1 MTVADP
7 KIDERQ
13 LIEAAQK
20 DSSRFGELYER
31 NFERV
36 YAYVARRVPSRQ
48 EAEDLTADVFHR
60 ALENL
65 AKFEWRGVPFVAWL
79 YRIAS
84 NSISDRRTRNSRETS
99 DMPPESAMAVS
110 AVDIEDVERRAML
123 SRIVAELPEIQRRVI
138 LGRFIDQKS
147 ISEIAQQL
155 SRSEGAIKQ
164 IQFRAIH
171 SLRASLR
178 DAARMDKANG

>member
-7 KIDERQ
+7 ITDERQ

-20 DSSRFGELYER
+20 DPSRFGELYER

-36 YAYVARRVPSRQ
+36 YAYAARRVPSRQ
-48 EAEDLTADVFHR
+48 EAEDVTADVFHR

-65 AKFEWRGVPFVAWL
+65 PKFEWRGVPFVAWL

-84 NSISDRRTRNSRETS
+84 NSISDRRQRSARERG
-99 DMPPESAMAVS
+99 DAPPESALAVS

-123 SRIVAELPEIQRRVI
+123 SRAVAGLPEVQRQVI
-138 LGRFIDQKS
+138 FGRFIEQKS
-147 ISEIAQQL
+147 ISEIAHQL
-155 SRSEGAIKQ
+155 KRSEGAIKQ

-171 SLRASLR
+171 SMRASLQ
-178 DAARMDKANG
+178 DSARMEKANG